1 MRPARRAPTTT
12 NRAADRDHEDT
23 GSYDRPARVLGE
35 LPFLP
40 RSAVCADFLTVDPAE
55 LCMRFGQGPY
65 DRVFMNPPFAEHADI
80 RRVTHA
86 LDFLKPD
93 GLLVAVMSAGAEFR
107 TAEIAEQFPE
117 ASR

>member
-1 MRPARRAPTTT
+1 
-12 NRAADRDHEDT
+12 
-23 GSYDRPARVLGE
+23 
-35 LPFLP
+35 
-40 RSAVCADFLTVDPAE
+40 
-55 LCMRFGQGPY
+55 
-65 DRVFMNPPFAEHADI
+65 MNPPFAEHADI